1 MLGLVAGLF
10 RHIHL
15 VQSLSIFAGSLGW
28 IEHVAFFLQGY
39 MNVSGLFTD
48 FTVSPVSNLSVW
60 STSFQSPE

>member
-15 VQSLSIFAGSLGW
+15 LQSLSIFA
-28 IEHVAFFLQGY
+28 AFFLQGY
-39 MNVSGLFTD
+39 MSVSGLFTD

-60 STSFQSPE
+60 STSFLSPE